1 MMSGMFGGMWFNWLL
16 GLALVFL
23 LVWAVV
29 RVINNPNSPQRHSPD
44 GDPIEIL
51 RRRLARGEIDERE
64 FDEKR
69 RLLEQ

>member
-1 MMSGMFGGMWFNWLL
+1 MMNGMFGGMWLSWLL

-29 RVINNPNSPQRHSPD
+29 RVINNPTSTQRRSPD
-44 GDPIEIL
+44 DDPVEIL

-69 RLLEQ
+69 KILEQ

>member
-1 MMSGMFGGMWFNWLL
+1 MMNGMWLSWLL
-16 GLALVFL
+16 GLALIFL

-29 RVINNPNSPQRHSPD
+29 RVINNPSSNQRSSSD
-44 GDPIEIL
+44 ENAVEIL

-69 RLLEQ
+69 RLLKQ

>member
-1 MMSGMFGGMWFNWLL
+1 MMNGMFGGMWLSWLL

-23 LVWAVV
+23 LIWAVV
-29 RVINNPNSPQRHSPD
+29 RVINNPNSTQRRSPD
-44 GDPIEIL
+44 DDPVEIL

-69 RLLEQ
+69 KLLI